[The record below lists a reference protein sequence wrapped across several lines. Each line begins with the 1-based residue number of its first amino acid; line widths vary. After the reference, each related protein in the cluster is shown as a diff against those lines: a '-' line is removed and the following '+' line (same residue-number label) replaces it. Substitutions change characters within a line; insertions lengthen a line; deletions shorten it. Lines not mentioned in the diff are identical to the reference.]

1 LLEQGGVVGARL
13 SCWSKAGLLE
23 QGWVVGAR
31 LGCWSKVVQDWVVG
45 ARLGCWSKAGL
56 LEQGWVVGA
65 RLGYWS
71 KAGCWSK
78 AGLLEQGWVVGARL
92 GCWSKAGLL
101 EQGWVVGARLKQ
113 YVSLFTPFRR
123 GTGAFSC
130 KVGPKTGEMRQPS
143 NTSSTGKMKYSLRDT
158 EKRLK
163 RQREQRTVGMAETG
177 GRERGEGRGE
187 MGGGS

>member
-1 LLEQGGVVGARL
+1 MLEQD
-13 SCWSKAGLLE
+13 
-23 QGWVVGAR
+23 WVVGAR
-31 LGCWSKVVQDWVVG
+31 LGCWSKAGLFEQGWAVGARLGCWSRTGLLEQDWVVG

-65 RLGYWS
+65 RL
-71 KAGCWSK
+71 
-78 AGLLEQGWVVGARL
+78 
-92 GCWSKAGLL
+92 
-101 EQGWVVGARLKQ
+101 KQ
-113 YVSLFTPFRR
+113 CVSLFTPFRR

-143 NTSSTGKMKYSLRDT
+143 NNTSSTGKMKYSLRDT

-177 GRERGEGRGE
+177 GRERRGEGKWGE
-187 MGGGS
+187 EVGRREV